1 MRLPDWLTE
10 DRLREILKSAQL
22 DSSEI
27 ETVIRADEAE
37 SVEVERCDFRAK
49 IGNVKKTDEGYLQ
62 GSAAVARVGI
72 LTYYL
77 PGGTTRRELVT
88 EQCLFDQAS
97 MDSLKLKPMT
107 DTHPTELVTSKTAGR
122 KKVGYTG
129 ESIQRTD
136 DFLTTS
142 LVITDAEAVQ
152 SVANGRNE
160 LSPGYRADIL
170 MKPGVFNGQRYDA
183 IQVRRVYNHVA
194 LCDMARGGRDLKINL
209 DGNVAVFDGFAM
221 NEDVVLTAE
230 ERNNLPDSAF
240 AIVIGRGENKVRK
253 LPIHDKAHIRAALS
267 RLSQASLSP
276 EEKAKALA
284 RIKARAEK
292 LGIEINADSVEDI
305 DTVLKRDGDI
315 FSTSIRRSRFMNRI
329 TLDGIDYEA
338 DQQVINHLR
347 SVESARADGQKKLDE
362 MKVELDRVT
371 AERDTLKTK
380 NDELTTAAKDETAL
394 KARVDAR
401 LRLVAVAN
409 ENLDEE
415 TLKKLDSMSDQDIRK
430 AVILKRF
437 PDAQAKLDDANT
449 SAEYI
454 LARFDSAVEA
464 LTSEKKTDNLAG
476 QRQQAAPRNDGKD
489 TPRGT
494 DQARTDMIRRLRGEK
509 VDSDK

>member
-1 MRLPDWLTE
+1 
-10 DRLREILKSAQL
+10 
-22 DSSEI
+22 
-27 ETVIRADEAE
+27 
-37 SVEVERCDFRAK
+37 
-49 IGNVKKTDEGYLQ
+49 
-62 GSAAVARVGI
+62 
-72 LTYYL
+72 
-77 PGGTTRRELVT
+77 
-88 EQCLFDQAS
+88 
-97 MDSLKLKPMT
+97 
-107 DTHPTELVTSKTAGR
+107 
-122 KKVGYTG
+122 
-129 ESIQRTD
+129 
-136 DFLTTS
+136 
-142 LVITDAEAVQ
+142 
-152 SVANGRNE
+152 
-160 LSPGYRADIL
+160 
-170 MKPGVFNGQRYDA
+170 
-183 IQVRRVYNHVA
+183 
-194 LCDMARGGRDLKINL
+194 
-209 DGNVAVFDGFAM
+209 
-221 NEDVVLTAE
+221 
-230 ERNNLPDSAF
+230 
-240 AIVIGRGENKVRK
+240 
-253 LPIHDKAHIRAALS
+253 
-267 RLSQASLSP
+267 
-276 EEKAKALA
+276 
-284 RIKARAEK
+284 
-292 LGIEINADSVEDI
+292 
-305 DTVLKRDGDI
+305 
-315 FSTSIRRSRFMNRI
+315 MNRI